1 MALVEQVR
9 RGSSERVQSEPRP
22 RRRARAAGSMEG
34 GPPGGR
40 EAVGGEHG
48 MKQKGTGETTP
59 CRKCPRRGARGG
71 RECDAQT
78 YLGSL
83 ADQGKGVN
91 KLIINT

>member
-9 RGSSERVQSEPRP
+9 RGSRERVQSEPRP

-34 GPPGGR
+34 GPTGGR
-40 EAVGGEHG
+40 AAVGGERG

-59 CRKCPRRGARGG
+59 CRKRPCRGAGGG
-71 RECDAQT
+71 RERDAQT
-78 YLGSL
+78 YLGNLS
-83 ADQGKGVN
+83 DQGKGVN